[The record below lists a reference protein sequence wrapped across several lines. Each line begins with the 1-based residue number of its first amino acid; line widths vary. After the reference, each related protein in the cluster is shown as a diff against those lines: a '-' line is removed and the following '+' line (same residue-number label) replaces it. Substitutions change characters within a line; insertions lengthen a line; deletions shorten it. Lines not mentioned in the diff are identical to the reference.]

1 MQSIQDRSAP
11 FNNGFMILLLM
22 VSACVVAWIALPLL
36 LIPIGI
42 IIFLLFSGFTIIQPN
57 EAKVITLFGKYV
69 GTIKESGFLYTV
81 PFSLKNRVP
90 LKLINFVTDHLKVN
104 DRNGNPIEIGA
115 VVVWRVADA
124 AQASLNIDDY
134 KTFVA
139 NQSDIAV
146 RTLAAHYPYDSSK
159 EVSLRGNLD
168 EIAAKLNSVL
178 QEKLSIAGIVVEET
192 KLSHL
197 AYASEVAAAMLKRQQ
212 AVAIFEARQYMV
224 ENALAIIDDVM
235 NHFDNKDNIKISDDK
250 KAELINSLL
259 IVMTSGREASPVL
272 NVGK

>member
-11 FNNGFMILLLM
+11 FVNGFLVLFIVIIAAILSGI
-22 VSACVVAWIALPLL
+22 VHELL
-36 LIPIGI
+36 LIPVAI
-42 IIFLLFSGFTIIQPN
+42 IAAIFLSGLTIIQPN
-57 EAKVITLFGKYV
+57 ESNVVTFFGKYV
-69 GTIKESGFLYTV
+69 GTIKQSGFLCTV
-81 PFSLKNRVP
+81 PLSFKERIP

-104 DRNGNPIEIGA
+104 DKNGNPIEIGA
-115 VVVWRVADA
+115 VIVWRVTDA
-124 AQASLNIDDY
+124 AQASLNIDNFRV
-134 KTFVA
+134 FVA
-139 NQSDIAV
+139 NQSDIAI
-146 RTLAAHYPYDSSK
+146 RTLAAHYPYDSEK

-168 EIAAKLNSVL
+168 EIAEKLKNVL
-178 QEKLSIAGIVVEET
+178 QDKLSIAGIVVEET

-235 NHFDNKDNIKISDDK
+235 NHFNEKKSINFSDDK

-259 IVMTSGREASPVL
+259 IVMTSDKEANPVL
-272 NVGK
+272 TVGK